1 VSDLDDIARS
11 ATRRSRRWD
20 AEDAAR
26 EVSGRVETVREKSR
40 RLGERSNE
48 MKRHGGLLAS
58 RGHAALDE
66 GIKMPTETT
75 ELRVQ
80 READEAEIDR
90 ELDRG

>member
-1 VSDLDDIARS
+1 
-11 ATRRSRRWD
+11 
-20 AEDAAR
+20 
-26 EVSGRVETVREKSR
+26 
-40 RLGERSNE
+40 